1 MKNRFFVLAGMLYLC
16 MSANAQIR
24 RTPTPDD
31 TLQHIRVQKD
41 GSVVFS
47 LYAPKARTVSI
58 VGDEEFKTMLEGY
71 EPIVKETNGVWTL
84 TYGHKPNGD
93 VVLPDGFYRYNFVV
107 DGIKVYD
114 PHAEWVSEASSVGEI
129 KRADSYYDIK
139 DVPHGAVHQR
149 YYYSQTT
156 KSWRRMHV
164 WTPAGYETGKQ
175 KLPVLYLIH
184 GGGHIDD
191 SWTDYGRAN
200 FILDNLMAEGKMV
213 PMIVVM
219 PNGSIKTE
227 EGYFD
232 EVPLFERDMMTDII
246 PYIEKNYRVLTD
258 KDHRAMAGLSMG
270 GMETLE
276 TTLKNI
282 DKFSYVWVLSSS
294 FNPRSSAESEAK
306 RLNLKE
312 NSEKINKSFKQL
324 VFTQGGP
331 LDIAYK
337 NNINTRK
344 EFDKAGVKYEYKENT
359 QTGHTYLNWRADLY
373 DLAQKIFK

>member
-71 EPIVKETNGVWTL
+71 EPIVKEANGVWTL

-175 KLPVLYLIH
+175 KLPVLYLVH

-312 NSEKINKSFKQL
+312 NSDKINKSFKQL

-344 EFDKAGVKYEYKENT
+344 EFDKAGIKYEYPQIRK
-359 QTGHTYLNWRADLY
+359 
-373 DLAQKIFK
+373 